1 MGLRDGIMKQ
11 MAEAAKAGDKL
22 RLSTVRL
29 LLSAVKYKEVDLKR
43 ELTDEEVSAVASTL
57 IRQRHDSIEQFRAGK
72 REDLAQKE
80 EEEIKILQGYLPP
93 QLSPDEVRGLI
104 KKTATE
110 IGAQGMKDMG
120 KLMKEVM
127 PKLKGK
133 AEGKLINDMVK
144 EVLGG

>member
-11 MAEAAKAGDKL
+11 IAEAAKAGDKL

-43 ELTDEEVSAVASTL
+43 ELADEEVAAVASTL
-57 IRQRHDSIEQFRAGK
+57 IRQRNEAIEQFRAGK

-80 EEEIKILQGYLPP
+80 EAEIKILMAYMPP
-93 QLSPDEVRGLI
+93 QLSAPEVRELV
-104 KKTATE
+104 KKSAAD
-110 IGAQGMKDMG
+110 IGALGMKDMG
-120 KLMKEVM
+120 RLMKEVM
-127 PKLKGK
+127 PKLKGR
-133 AEGKLINDMVK
+133 ADGKLINDMVK

>member
-22 RLSTVRL
+22 RLSTIRL

-43 ELTDEEVSAVASTL
+43 QLADEEVAAVASTL

-80 EEEIKILQGYLPP
+80 EAELKILQAYMPP
-93 QLSPDEVRGLI
+93 QLTASEVRELV
-104 KKTATE
+104 KKSAE
-110 IGAQGMKDMG
+110 DIGAQGMKDMG

>member
-22 RLSTVRL
+22 RLSTIRL

-43 ELTDEEVSAVASTL
+43 ELTDEEVAAVASTL

-80 EEEIKILQGYLPP
+80 EAELKILQEYMPP

-104 KKTATE
+104 KKTAEE

-127 PKLKGK
+127 PRLKGK